1 MTQVLLFACGY
12 RGHVSWEPTG
22 GVSVNSQRLLVTGK
36 VVDGEVLLPVRA
48 VAKAA
53 GYDVNWVPGQGA
65 VVVSQPGGG
74 LVFSVL
80 PGQDMAYTATGETG
94 LSNA

>member
-1 MTQVLLFACGY
+1 M
-12 RGHVSWEPTG
+12 
-22 GVSVNSQRLLVTGK
+22 
-36 VVDGEVLLPVRA
+36 DGEVLLPVRA